1 MKIMKLDAKSATQ
14 SVGSKSIKKPYSYT
28 NSQKLFQRA
37 LKVIPCGIPGHFSP
51 APLVPPTMYPFYAEK
66 GKGSRFWD
74 IDGNEFIDYMCA
86 YGPMVLGYNHPA
98 VEKAASQQN
107 SKGNCLSAPG
117 KIMVELAE
125 YITHTIAGANWAFF
139 AKNGGDVTN
148 LAVMIARAATG
159 RKKIVMIKGGYHGV
173 SPWMQ
178 GYGHYG
184 VIEEDVAN
192 VIAIEWNNVKQF
204 EDAIAAHHNDIAG
217 FIATPYHHPTFAD
230 SEFPHD
236 GYWQRIREL
245 CTKHGIVLIIDD
257 VRCGFRLDM
266 RGSAA
271 YFGFTPDLA
280 CYCKAI
286 ANGYPISALV
296 GVEALKTVAAKVFYT
311 GSYWYQ
317 SVPMAAA
324 LATVKELKR
333 INGPALMNKIGKKLF
348 EGMTKICASYGY
360 NLKVTGAYSMPYV
373 RITNDPSNMLHQEWC
388 AECTA
393 RGAYFTSH
401 HNWFVSTAHTQ
412 KDIQQT
418 WNIVDDVCKL
428 LKKKYGDAY

>member
-1 MKIMKLDAKSATQ
+1 MKLEAKGRTYNAGQ
-14 SVGSKSIKKPYSYT
+14 GIKTKTYT
-28 NSQKLFQRA
+28 YKNSQKLFQRA

-51 APLVPPTMYPFYAEK
+51 APLVPPTMYPFYADRA
-66 GKGSRFWD
+66 KGSRFWD
-74 IDGNEFIDYMCA
+74 VDGNEFIDYMCA
-86 YGPMVLGYNHPA
+86 YGPMVLGYNHPK
-98 VEKAASQQN
+98 VELAAEAQRK
-107 SKGNCLSAPG
+107 KGDCMMGPS
-117 KIMVELAE
+117 IVMIELAE
-125 YITHTIAGANWAFF
+125 YLTGCIQGADWAFF

-159 RKKIVMIKGGYHGV
+159 RKKIVMVKGGYHGV
-173 SPWMQ
+173 APWMQ

-184 VIEEDVAN
+184 VIEEDIAN
-192 VIAIEWNNVKQF
+192 IVAIEWNNVKQF
-204 EDAIAAHHNDIAG
+204 EDAIAANPDAIAG
-217 FIATPYHHPTFAD
+217 FIATPYHHPNFVD
-230 SEFPHD
+230 SEFPAPD
-236 GYWQRIREL
+236 YWKRIREL

-266 RGSAA
+266 KGSAA

-296 GVEALKTVAAKVFYT
+296 GIEALKTVAAKVFYT

-324 LATVKELKR
+324 LATLKELKR

-348 EGMTKICASYGY
+348 DGMVKICASYGFD
-360 NLKVTGAYSMPYV
+360 LKVTGAYSMPYV
-373 RITNDPSNMLHQEWC
+373 RIANDPSNMLHQEWC

-401 HNWFVSTAHTQ
+401 HNWFVSAAHTE
-412 KDIQQT
+412 KDIQKT

-428 LKKKYGDAY
+428 LKKKYGDKY